1 MVLEHTLE
9 VRPREGGGYCQKTWT
24 FAHLMIDPDI
34 VLGGPT
40 GRPESAVLRGS
51 LVGLA
56 SGVEAVTDAN
66 AADGAKTRQQPLGA
80 ALTVSAYVV
89 GGIAAALILRGL
101 RREAPPTVLPEA

>member
-40 GRPESAVLRGS
+40 GRIKLADESMTFWQSTCRLNLGVRLESGAIRWEGERRY
-51 LVGLA
+51 LVDEQDCQYRNG
-56 SGVEAVTDAN
+56 
-66 AADGAKTRQQPLGA
+66 
-80 ALTVSAYVV
+80 
-89 GGIAAALILRGL
+89 
-101 RREAPPTVLPEA
+101 